1 MKAGFLIK
9 ENENALIVNALFVQN
24 VRGKSK
30 NHAKTVHKGKKV
42 AFVRVLERNQ
52 FNWFFSNNSSTES
65 QPSRKLFRAVVQL
78 DAQKVLTMNL
88 R

>member
-42 AFVRVLERNQ
+42 AFVIVRERNQ
-52 FNWFFSNNSSTES
+52 SQAPLSRSHQGSFSEQSFSLALIT
-65 QPSRKLFRAVVQL
+65 K
-78 DAQKVLTMNL
+78 KVLRMNL